1 MEWRVGNL
9 LKGVGNEE
17 GAERFETMVRG
28 AGARIERIV
37 SWGQASPEGFW
48 YDQGWDEWVLVVQGR
63 AGVRCEGEELREL
76 GPGDWLWLPAGCR
89 HRVEWTERGRPTV
102 WLAVHL
108 GERQEGPAGA
118 H

>member
-9 LKGVGNEE
+9 LQGLGNEE

-48 YDQGWDEWVLVVQGR
+48 YEQGWDEWVLVVQGVIFVIVVMLFR
-63 AGVRCEGEELREL
+63 KGIVGEIADRL
-76 GPGDWLWLPAGCR
+76 GR
-89 HRVEWTERGRPTV
+89 KS
-102 WLAVHL
+102 
-108 GERQEGPAGA
+108 
-118 H
+118 